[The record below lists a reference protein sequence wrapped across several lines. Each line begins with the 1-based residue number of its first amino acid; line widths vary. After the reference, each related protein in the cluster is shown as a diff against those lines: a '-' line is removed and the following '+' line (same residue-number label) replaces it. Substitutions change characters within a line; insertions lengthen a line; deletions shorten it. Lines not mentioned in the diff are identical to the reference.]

1 MVKSFFKLVRWP
13 NLAMIALVQ
22 YLVRF
27 AIIESLNVPH
37 VLSHFEFFLGVLCS
51 IALAAAGYIINDL
64 HDIQA
69 DSENKPDRITLGR
82 SFSVKS
88 GWTMYSII
96 NIIAIISGYYVA
108 DASGFGSLWL
118 IPPIA
123 IVLLYLYSTDLKRR
137 PVIGNLIVSFLVALP
152 VLLVGVFDVLPA
164 AGTENDPL
172 VKSVFTVITAYAGF
186 GLFTNFI
193 REIVKDAEDVEGD
206 KKAGYRTLAVLMGPE
221 SIRFVILVLL
231 FILLIFTGAYNLFL
245 FENKADLFSSLYLL
259 IMVNLPIIGIAW
271 IVIGAR
277 EKKQFKLAGNL
288 LKVLM
293 LTGMMS
299 MLVFTLAVKSV
310 M

>member
-1 MVKSFFKLVRWP
+1 
-13 NLAMIALVQ
+13 MIALVQ

-37 VLSHFEFFLGVLCS
+37 ILSHFDFFMGVLCS
-51 IALAAAGYIINDL
+51 VSLAAAGYIINDL
-64 HDIQA
+64 YDFQV
-69 DSENKPDRITLGR
+69 DKENKPRRMTLGR
-82 SFSVKS
+82 VFTEKT
-88 GWTMYSII
+88 GWTMYGVI
-96 NIIAIISGYYVA
+96 NLIAIISGYYVA
-108 DASGFGSLWL
+108 QASGFGSLWL

-123 IVLLYLYSTDLKRR
+123 IVLLYLYSADLKRR

-164 AGTENDPL
+164 AGTESDPL
-172 VKSVFTVITAYAGF
+172 IKSVFVVISAYAGF

-193 REIVKDAEDVEGD
+193 REVVKDAEDVEGD
-206 KKAGYRTLAVLMGPE
+206 RKAGYRTLAVLMGAE

-259 IMVNLPIIGIAW
+259 ILVNLPIIGIAW
-271 IVIGAR
+271 IIINAR
-277 EKKQFKLAGNL
+277 EKAQFRLAGNL

>member
-1 MVKSFFKLVRWP
+1 
-13 NLAMIALVQ
+13 MIALVQ

-37 VLSHFEFFLGVLCS
+37 ILSHFDFFMGVLCS
-51 IALAAAGYIINDL
+51 VSLAAAGYIINDL
-64 HDIQA
+64 YDFQV
-69 DSENKPDRITLGR
+69 DKENKPRRMTLGR
-82 SFSVKS
+82 VFTEKT
-88 GWTMYSII
+88 GWTMYGVI
-96 NIIAIISGYYVA
+96 NLIAIISGYYVA
-108 DASGFGSLWL
+108 QASGFGSLWL

-123 IVLLYLYSTDLKRR
+123 IVLLYLYSADLKRR

-172 VKSVFTVITAYAGF
+172 VKSVFVVISAYAGF

-193 REIVKDAEDVEGD
+193 REVVKDAEDVEGD
-206 KKAGYRTLAVLMGPE
+206 RKAGYRTLAVLMGAE

-259 IMVNLPIIGIAW
+259 ILVNLPIIGIAW
-271 IVIGAR
+271 IIINAR
-277 EKKQFKLAGNL
+277 EKAQFRLAGNL